1 MPDWTLIIIFTSV
14 LGALGYILKRLDSSV
29 TELTK
34 VTSEQGKL
42 LVGFQE
48 RTKADIKEVRH
59 IALSADR
66 QSALN
71 ETQLVDHEKRIGK
84 IETEHILFHNKKED

>member
-1 MPDWTLIIIFTSV
+1 MPEWILIIIFTSV

-59 IALSADR
+59 LALSADR

-71 ETQLVDHEKRIGK
+71 MSEIADHEKRITT
-84 IETEHILFHNKKED
+84 IETEHSIFHKLKED